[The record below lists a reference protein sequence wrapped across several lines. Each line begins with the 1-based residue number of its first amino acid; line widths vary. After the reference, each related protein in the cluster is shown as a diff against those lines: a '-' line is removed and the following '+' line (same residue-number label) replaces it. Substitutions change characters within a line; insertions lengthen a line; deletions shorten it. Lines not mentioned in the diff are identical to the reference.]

1 MASGLLA
8 LLDDVAAIAKLA
20 AASVD
25 DVAAASGRA
34 SAKAAGVVIDDA
46 AVTPRY
52 VIGLAPERELPM
64 IWRIAKGSLRN
75 KLLILLPLFLALAAF
90 APWALT
96 PLLMAGGAFLAFEA
110 AEKLLEKAGLHEAH
124 SADLPVLL
132 APEAGESAMVNGAI
146 RTDLILSAE
155 ILAIALGQLGALSLG
170 EKAAALAIVSA
181 LVTAGVYGAVALI
194 VKMDDVGL
202 RLAGFSNGLAR
213 RVGHGLVAGMPRLL
227 AALSALGVFA
237 MAWVGGGILLHGFE
251 DLGVLPA
258 IPHAAHALA
267 HAAGE
272 AMPFA
277 GPASE
282 WLATALLS
290 ALFGLLV
297 GGMVAAAVALWHRVR
312 RTEAAH

>member
-52 VIGLAPERELPM
+52 VIGLSPDRELPM

-110 AEKLLEKAGLHEAH
+110 AAKLLEKAGLHEGHAEE
-124 SADLPVLL
+124 LPVLL
-132 APEAGESAMVNGAI
+132 APEARESAMVKGAI

-155 ILAIALGQLGALSLG
+155 ILAIALGQLSGMAFW
-170 EKAAALAIVSA
+170 EQAAALILVSLA
-181 LVTAGVYGAVALI
+181 VTAGVYGAVALI

-202 RLAGFSNGLAR
+202 RLASTRNGLAR
-213 RVGHGLVAGMPRLL
+213 RAGRGLVAAMPRLL
-227 AALSALGVFA
+227 AFLSGLGIVA
-237 MAWVGGGILLHGFE
+237 MAWVGGGIFLHGME
-251 DLGVLPA
+251 ELGLCAA
-258 IPHAAHALA
+258 IPQAAHALA
-267 HAAGE
+267 HAAG
-272 AMPFA
+272 AAVPVAA
-277 GPASE
+277 GTVEGLMS
-282 WLATALLS
+282 ALLS
-290 ALFGLLV
+290 ALFGVLL
-297 GGMVAAAVALWHRVR
+297 GGLIAAIVALWHRRPGRFRV
-312 RTEAAH
+312 H

>member
-25 DVAAASGRA
+25 DIAAASGRA

-52 VIGLAPERELPM
+52 VIGLSPERELPM
-64 IWRIAKGSLRN
+64 IGRIARGSLRN
-75 KLLILLPLFLALAAF
+75 KLLILMPVFLALAAF

-96 PLLMAGGAFLAFEA
+96 PLLMAGGAYLAFEA
-110 AEKLLEKAGLHEAH
+110 AEKLLEKAGVHRPHGE
-124 SADLPVLL
+124 SLPVLL
-132 APEAGESAMVNGAI
+132 APEARESAMVKGAI

-155 ILAIALGQLGALSLG
+155 ILAISLGQLGALSLA
-170 EKAAALAIVSA
+170 EKAAALAIVSIV
-181 LVTAGVYGAVALI
+181 VTAAVYGAVALI

-202 RLAGFSNGLAR
+202 RLAATSNGLAQ
-213 RVGHGLVAGMPRLL
+213 RVGRGLVAGMPGLL

-237 MAWVGGGILLHGFE
+237 MAWVGGGILLHGME
-251 DLGVLPA
+251 ELGVLTG

-267 HAAGE
+267 HAAGA

-277 GPASE
+277 GEATE
-282 WLATALLS
+282 WLVSALLS
-290 ALFGLLV
+290 ALFGMIV
-297 GGMVAAAVALWHRVR
+297 GALIAALVALWHR
-312 RTEAAH
+312 TGWKSPAH